1 MKRKLAI
8 ATITAA
14 ALVGTGTVSAVAM
27 ADDGAQ
33 KSAQVAS
40 APHSAD
46 DRDDRDDRN
55 DKDDRDDDRDDRD
68 DRDDKDDRAED
79 ARDGKDDDVAPAG
92 LKVSAADAASK
103 AASKGT
109 VTSVDLDDD
118 RNNRVWEVETT
129 DKSGKQQDFL
139 VDADSGKL
147 TQQTADDDR
156 DGERSDDDR
165 DDRNDKDDRDDRDD
179 DGRADD

>member
-40 APHSAD
+40 APYSAD
-46 DRDDRDDRN
+46 DRDDRN
-55 DKDDRDDDRDDRD
+55 DDDRDDDRD

-165 DDRNDKDDRDDRDD
+165 DDDRDD